1 MVTKSANGV
10 FTPKWPMDSHS
21 QCAMFLIMK
30 TLSQFFLV
38 AALVSSLTGCLFQQ
52 PVFEQGFSKI
62 DPALNGVWASEGEN
76 GDPRKMEFAVC
87 ASLDDDRY
95 ILNHPSAEK
104 GSLFYEARLLK
115 VQDRTLLQ
123 LRLLASFNDGIPK
136 ADAERYTLSWI
147 EKGPA
152 ESGLKVRSLN
162 GESIKG
168 KKPAE
173 VKRLLEDPA
182 TDWNS
187 LFGEA
192 SIFRK
197 LRDK

>member
-1 MVTKSANGV
+1 MVTNADNGV
-10 FTPKWPMDSHS
+10 FTPKWLMATHS
-21 QCAMFLIMK
+21 QSAMFLVMK
-30 TLSQFFLV
+30 TLSRFLLV
-38 AALVSSLTGCLFQQ
+38 AVLVSSLTGCLFQE

-147 EKGPA
+147 EKSPG
-152 ESGLKVRSLN
+152 ESGMKVRSLD

-173 VKRLLEDPA
+173 VKRLLGDPA

-197 LRDK
+197 LEDK

>member
-1 MVTKSANGV
+1 
-10 FTPKWPMDSHS
+10 
-21 QCAMFLIMK
+21 MK
-30 TLSQFFLV
+30 TLNQFLLV
-38 AALVSSLTGCLFQQ
+38 AVLVSSLTGCLFKE

-95 ILNHPSAEK
+95 ILNHPSADK

-123 LRLLASFNDGIPK
+123 LKLLASFNDGIPK
-136 ADAERYTLSWI
+136 PDAERYTLSWI

-152 ESGLKVRSLN
+152 ESGLKVRSLS

-168 KKPAE
+168 KNPAE

-182 TDWNS
+182 TDWS
-187 LFGEA
+187 KLFGEA
-192 SIFRK
+192 SVFRK
-197 LRDK
+197 LKDK

>member
-1 MVTKSANGV
+1 MK
-10 FTPKWPMDSHS
+10 
-21 QCAMFLIMK
+21 FLLAVM
-30 TLSQFFLV
+30 LV
-38 AALVSSLTGCLFQQ
+38 CSLTGCLFKE

-76 GDPRKMEFAVC
+76 GDPRKVEFAVC

-95 ILNHPSAEK
+95 VLNHPSAEK
-104 GSLFYEARLLK
+104 GSLFYEARMLK

-136 ADAERYTLSWI
+136 ADAERYTLVWI

-152 ESGLKVRSLN
+152 ESGMKVRSLD
-162 GESIKG
+162 GKAVKEKG
-168 KKPAE
+168 PAE

-182 TDWNS
+182 TDWNK

-192 SIFRK
+192 SVYRK
-197 LRDK
+197 LKDK

>member
-1 MVTKSANGV
+1 MITKAANGV
-10 FTPKWPMDSHS
+10 FTPKWPMDSCGR
-21 QCAMFLIMK
+21 CAAFLIMR
-30 TLSQFFLV
+30 TLGLFLV
-38 AALVSSLTGCLFQQ
+38 VAVMVSSLTGYLFQE
-52 PVFEQGFSKI
+52 PVFEQGFSKV

-95 ILNHPSAEK
+95 VLNHPSAEK
-104 GSLFYEARLLK
+104 GSLFYEAWLLK

-147 EKGPA
+147 EKGPG

-162 GESIKG
+162 GESIN
-168 KKPAE
+168 
-173 VKRLLEDPA
+173 LIY
-182 TDWNS
+182 S
-187 LFGEA
+187 
-192 SIFRK
+192 
-197 LRDK
+197 